1 MTVFDIRTGRIKYAE
16 SFDYAGHVDQC
27 GGKSPN
33 VPKPPAAPKAA
44 KDPAIVSQEAVDA
57 QKKRQQKY
65 MGLAGTIMTG
75 GMGLADK
82 AVVGQ
87 KTLLGR

>member
-1 MTVFDIRTGRIKYAE
+1 MRVYTMTVFDIRTGRIKYAE
-16 SFDYAGHVDQC
+16 SFEYAGHVDQC
-27 GGKSPN
+27 GGSKNPN

-65 MGLAGTIMTG
+65 MGLAE
-75 GMGLADK
+75 K